1 MRISSLSL
9 LAARTLLVLLIS
21 CAAHAAAPRFADPRS
36 DADAVIDLVAKRLSL
51 MPAVAAWK
59 YARKV
64 PISDPVREQQ
74 VLDVTVARAQALG
87 IDATAARELFAL
99 QIRLAV
105 QVEEYYVAVWRG
117 GAALPNVV
125 PELATELRP
134 QLDAIGAE
142 LLRRIYLGLP
152 SFEQEE
158 FVLAHTDDTAR
169 IRLPAL
175 REAVSEADAQALI
188 VTLGKLH
195 HVPSPALGRIRASGV
210 LRIGTTGD
218 YAPFSEETN
227 GELTG
232 ADIQQ
237 ALALAQTLQVQPRF
251 VRTSWPTLMQD
262 YRDSRFDIALAGI
275 TVTPE
280 RARTAEF
287 SLAYHRGG
295 KTAIV
300 RCGTQADFD
309 TLAEI
314 DSPDVRVV
322 VNPGGT
328 NESFAR
334 ENFPHA
340 QLIVH
345 PDNRSI
351 FGELLADRAD
361 VMVTDDVEVALQTRR
376 DPRLCRATSQ
386 TFTHADKAILLP
398 HDVDLI
404 GVVNGWLAQRL
415 HDGDVE
421 KWLEQALA
429 AP

>member
-1 MRISSLSL
+1 MRISFMLF
-9 LAARTLLVLLIS
+9 AARTLLVLLIS
-21 CAAHAAAPRFADPRS
+21 CAAHAAAPRFADPQA

-59 YARKV
+59 YARNV
-64 PISDPVREQQ
+64 PVSDPAREQQ
-74 VLDVTVARAQALG
+74 VLDATVGRAQTLG

-105 QVEEYYVAVWRG
+105 KVEQHYVAVWRG
-117 GAALPNVV
+117 GAALPTVV
-125 PELATELRP
+125 PDLAIELRP
-134 QLDAIGAE
+134 QLDVIGAE

-152 SFEQEE
+152 TFEHEE
-158 FVLAHTDDTAR
+158 FATRHADDTAR

-175 REAVSEADAQALI
+175 QAAISEADARALI
-188 VTLGKLH
+188 AALAKVRH
-195 HVPSPALGRIRASGV
+195 APSSALARIRASGV

-218 YAPFSEETN
+218 YAPFSEESN
-227 GELTG
+227 GELRG

-237 ALALAQTLQVQPRF
+237 ALALAQALQVEPRF
-251 VRTSWPTLMQD
+251 IRTSWPTLMQD
-262 YRDSRFDIALAGI
+262 YRNARFDIALAGI

-280 RARTAEF
+280 RTRAAEF

-300 RCGTQADFD
+300 RCGTQTDFD

-314 DSPDVRVV
+314 DTPDVRVI

-334 ENFPHA
+334 QNLPHA

-351 FGELLADRAD
+351 FGELLANHAD
-361 VMVTDDVEVALQTRR
+361 VMVTDDVEVTLQTRR
-376 DPRLCRATSQ
+376 DPRLCRATAQ

-421 KWLEQALA
+421 KWLEQALS